1 MKKTLALYLFMLLAV
16 PSQALA
22 AWLEVTGQA
31 KILESDKA
39 ARNNALEDAVYQA
52 ILYSGADASSFS
64 HLRPYLS
71 QERSEYQ
78 FSGNEVR
85 NVSIVKAKKSGGNY
99 YVTARIDI
107 YPSANTCHK
116 IQYKKAI
123 LISGFTLTAPQHAA
137 LGGIYQIGDD
147 FSVMLQRQI
156 ERKSQSFVV
165 SGITRVPFRIDQPN
179 TLTMLAEDYDA
190 QYLISG
196 EITDL
201 TSTVDEKLLQDDQ
214 YNRQFAVTL
223 EVINGKTGEMI
234 LQKNYREIA
243 QWPFS
248 RISQVDTKSARFWQ
262 SGYGQAVQ
270 RTSRNMML
278 DLETTL
284 ACRSSLPEVINV
296 FNDKVQTNVGR
307 IHGVKQGDQLRLW
320 HNAAFIDQQGISR
333 ARMVQTEMTLTVE
346 RVYDKSS
353 ELSVDRA
360 DLAASIQPG
369 DLLTK
374 QINH

>member
-1 MKKTLALYLFMLLAV
+1 MKNILSFYLLILLMM
-16 PSQALA
+16 PFQTLA
-22 AWLEVTGQA
+22 AWFEVTGQA
-31 KILESDKA
+31 QVLESDKA

-64 HLRPYLS
+64 HLRPYLN
-71 QERSEYQ
+71 QERSDYQ

-85 NVSIVKAKKSGGNY
+85 HVQIVKAKKSGGKY

-107 YPSANTCHK
+107 YPSAKTCHK
-116 IQYKKAI
+116 TQYKKAI

-179 TLTMLAEDYDA
+179 TLTMLAEDHDA
-190 QYLISG
+190 QYLVTG
-196 EITDL
+196 AITDL
-201 TSTVDEKLLQDDQ
+201 TSTLDTKFLSDDQ
-214 YNRQFAVTL
+214 YNRQFAATF
-223 EVINGKTGEMI
+223 EVINGKTGELI
-234 LQKNYREIA
+234 LQKNYREVA
-243 QWPFS
+243 HWSFS
-248 RISQVDTKSARFWQ
+248 RTSQVDTKSARFWQ

-278 DLETTL
+278 DLETAL

-296 FNDKVQTNVGR
+296 YQNTIQTNVGR

-333 ARMVQTEMTLTVE
+333 NRMVQTDITLTVE

-353 ELSVDRA
+353 ELSVNRA
-360 DLAASIQPG
+360 DLASSIQPG

-374 QINH
+374 QITR